1 MMWAARLEKP
11 GRIAYIEAEP
21 PSLAQPHEQDILLR
35 VLAGGICGSD
45 MPKFHGLRGAAG
57 ASRNTTFPGPPGFP
71 MHEVVGE
78 VVASGSDDLRAGQQV
93 VGWAGASDGLAELVV
108 TAATDVVPY
117 DSRWSPT
124 EAVLIQPLACVLQAL
139 DRVSVAGRTVAV
151 LGLGPAGIL
160 FAHAA
165 KVRGAEHVVGV
176 DPVDRSELADSGVA
190 DELVIEAV
198 GHQVETLDDAVAAC
212 GPEGTVLYFGIP
224 DEDVYPINMERVMR
238 KNLTVVGGVTRDRRG
253 ALLAADRYL
262 ADHPNLPGLLI
273 THRFGRTEIAMAFDT
288 ATRAEPGRLKV
299 VLDLAGHGST

>member
-1 MMWAARLEKP
+1 
-11 GRIAYIEAEP
+11 
-21 PSLAQPHEQDILLR
+21 
-35 VLAGGICGSD
+35 
-45 MPKFHGLRGAAG
+45 
-57 ASRNTTFPGPPGFP
+57 
-71 MHEVVGE
+71 
-78 VVASGSDDLRAGQQV
+78 
-93 VGWAGASDGLAELVV
+93 
-108 TAATDVVPY
+108 
-117 DSRWSPT
+117 
-124 EAVLIQPLACVLQAL
+124 
-139 DRVSVAGRTVAV
+139 
-151 LGLGPAGIL
+151 
-160 FAHAA
+160 
-165 KVRGAEHVVGV
+165 
-176 DPVDRSELADSGVA
+176 VDRSELADSGVA
-190 DELVIEAV
+190 DELVTSTAADWAASLDEKRRPELVIEAV